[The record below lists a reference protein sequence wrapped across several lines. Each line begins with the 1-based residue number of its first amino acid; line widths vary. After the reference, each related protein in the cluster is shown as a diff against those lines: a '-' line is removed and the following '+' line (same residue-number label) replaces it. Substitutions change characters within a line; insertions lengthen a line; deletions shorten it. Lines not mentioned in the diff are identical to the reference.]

1 MDNSRARSPASHTI
15 GFMIAADVLRPKP
28 RAFWSDARFLVGIV
42 LIVASIVGVW
52 LVVAAAR
59 QTVPV
64 LAANRTIVP
73 GEALSSSDLRVVD
86 VALGQLGESY
96 ATPATMEPGAVAT
109 RTIAQGELVPLS
121 AIADASHTTTT
132 AVVLSSAVEVP
143 AAVTVGSTVD
153 VWVADQVERG
163 VYATPHILV
172 AGATV
177 AGIDRK
183 GSAFGSTG
191 TSVELVIARA
201 DVAATLAAVA
211 GGSSLSVVPAAGASR

>member
-1 MDNSRARSPASHTI
+1 MT
-15 GFMIAADVLRPKP
+15 AADVLRPKP
-28 RAFWSDARFLVGIV
+28 RAFWSDARFLIGIA
-42 LIVASIVGVW
+42 LIATSIAGVW
-52 LVVAAAR
+52 FVVAAAR
-59 QTVPV
+59 QTAPV

-96 ATPATMEPGAVAT
+96 ATPAMLEPGAVAT
-109 RTIAQGELVPLS
+109 RTIVQGELVPLS
-121 AIADASHTTTT
+121 AVGDSSRTSTTS
-132 AVVLSSAVEVP
+132 VVLSSAVEVP

-153 VWVADQVERG
+153 VWAADQVERG
-163 VYATPHILV
+163 VFATPHILV

-177 AGIDRK
+177 VAVDRK
-183 GSAFGSTG
+183 SSAFGSAG

-211 GGSSLSVVPAAGASR
+211 GGSSLSVVPAAGESL